1 MMHLIG
7 FSYSFYLNLK
17 QNKKEP
23 LRLFHVFQLPE
34 KTSDVIS
41 PFPQVKSSQEILN
54 KGKMK

>member
-1 MMHLIG
+1 MHLIG

-34 KTSDVIS
+34 KTFDVI
-41 PFPQVKSSQEILN
+41 PFPQVKSRNTEQREDEIM
-54 KGKMK
+54 G